1 MGKGVKNLIGI
12 VFGLAVFLGVG
23 VVIGW
28 FSKPAESI
36 GEPEIN
42 RNPDL
47 SIIDDFAKRV
57 DSMKLRAES
66 ENLSKKIR
74 YATGPVGL
82 SSIIRS
88 FSINPQAPVAQK
100 VRMRRFFDASEVKES
115 SFSKSDLTDSPSD
128 F

>member
-28 FSKPAESI
+28 FSKPTESI

-88 FSINPQAPVAQK
+88 LFINLILFSEIYL
-100 VRMRRFFDASEVKES
+100 
-115 SFSKSDLTDSPSD
+115 FS
-128 F
+128 

>member
-74 YATGPVGL
+74 YATGPVCL
-82 SSIIRS
+82 RLFFRISKYFRILYFSKIDNLFTSLIS
-88 FSINPQAPVAQK
+88 FSEIYL
-100 VRMRRFFDASEVKES
+100 F
-115 SFSKSDLTDSPSD
+115 
-128 F
+128 

>member
-1 MGKGVKNLIGI
+1 MGKGVKNLVGI

-82 SSIIRS
+82 PL
-88 FSINPQAPVAQK
+88 FSNMKNLPNLI
-100 VRMRRFFDASEVKES
+100 FFYY
-115 SFSKSDLTDSPSD
+115 FNLI

>member
-1 MGKGVKNLIGI
+1 MGKAFKNIIGI

-28 FSKPAESI
+28 FSKPEDTSSSP
-36 GEPEIN
+36 ELEIN

-66 ENLSKKIR
+66 QNLSKKIR

-82 SSIIRS
+82 KFLINMNYKKTSES
-88 FSINPQAPVAQK
+88 FRK
-100 VRMRRFFDASEVKES
+100 
-115 SFSKSDLTDSPSD
+115 
-128 F
+128 